1 MQHFLLL
8 ADANR
13 RVGSAQHPVDKPAV
27 SAAAHFLYCIA
38 AAIRDTSPFMT
49 KPWWKEPTRGQWAAF
64 TAAWAGWVLDAFD
77 FTIFLVVQTAI
88 AKEFG
93 VGLVALSGSITLTL
107 LVRLAGGAVAGW
119 MADKWGRKLPL
130 MLSLLWFAIFDA
142 AIYFAPSFMW
152 VVVLRTIFGFGM
164 GAEWTAGTAMA
175 MENWPARSRK
185 LASGLLQAGWPVG
198 FLLSALVAHFVVPAY
213 GWRAMFLIAAV
224 PALLVLPIRFMVP
237 DENANKPSAA
247 VAHTTSIRDLFAPG
261 VRQMIILGSLVMGL
275 GFLVNYG
282 HTVAYMPMLVG
293 ELGLSINSAWFDVIL
308 FNVGMLFGVVA
319 AGWVANRF
327 GVIVAL
333 VTPALLMVP
342 ALPLYIGAVP
352 ALLPLGAF
360 LGGALGVGYSGVT
373 PVLTTSLFPE
383 HVRGRAIGIVYHVG
397 AMIGAFAPIA
407 ITSLATKTPLL
418 LSSSIA
424 LVAGTALVA
433 MSIAVLALRNR
444 ITMPAHAA
452 MADTNAQV
460 AIASSSNALHVSR
473 EASTDL
479 APSDV
484 NGATL
489 PYDALSRRA
498 DETPR
503 PSAP

>member
-1 MQHFLLL
+1 MQ
-8 ADANR
+8 
-13 RVGSAQHPVDKPAV
+13 Q
-27 SAAAHFLYCIA
+27 
-38 AAIRDTSPFMT
+38 

-64 TAAWAGWVLDAFD
+64 SAAWAGWVLDAFD
-77 FTIFLVVQTAI
+77 FTIFLMVQNEI

-93 VGLVALSGSITLTL
+93 VGLVALSGSVTLTL

-185 LASGLLQAGWPVG
+185 FASGLLQAGWPIG

-224 PALLVLPIRFMVP
+224 PALLVIPIRFMVP
-237 DENANKPSAA
+237 EENGGKRANPVHAQPLSA
-247 VAHTTSIRDLFAPG
+247 RDLLAPG
-261 VRQMIILGSLVMGL
+261 VRQMIILGSIVMGL
-275 GFLVNYG
+275 GFLVYYG
-282 HTVAYMPMLVG
+282 LTAAYVPMLVG
-293 ELGLSINSAWFDVIL
+293 ELGIPRSSAWFDVIL

-319 AGWVANRF
+319 AGWVANRY
-327 GVIVAL
+327 GVVVAL
-333 VTPALLMVP
+333 VTPALLMIP
-342 ALPLYIGAVP
+342 ALPLYIGAIP

-397 AMIGAFAPIA
+397 AMIGAFAPVA
-407 ITSLATKTPLL
+407 ITTLATKTDLK
-418 LSSSIA
+418 LSSAIA
-424 LVAGTALVA
+424 LVAGTALVG
-433 MSIAVLALRNR
+433 MSAAVIALRHR
-444 ITMPAHAA
+444 IALPAHAA
-452 MADTNAQV
+452 MADTRAV
-460 AIASSSNALHVSR
+460 VTPIAAPPAASPSTAITPAIARVA
-473 EASTDL
+473 EA
-479 APSDV
+479 PR
-484 NGATL
+484 ATVL
-489 PYDALSRRA
+489 
-498 DETPR
+498 
-503 PSAP
+503 